1 MSSPQALTKG
11 LSVASSWPPS
21 KCIHCVLLF
30 FSRKANVVVGGK
42 KFKWNF
48 TPLVSP
54 SERLPCRAF
63 LTSLIRHIISSGKYN
78 NYSRCLLF
86 SIYFIPAYFVESLQ
100 RIYSPVWTMHY
111 MKSFNTARPSA
122 LWLQLLMGHRMNWWC
137 YTHLCPFTIIIDHP
151 PSSTTSST
159 TTTTNHSRDCGRS
172 DLGTT
177 EEEDDTKAWKGD
189 KWIDACD
196 GRDLIQQTK
205 RMGVGVQRQNECGR
219 VNGMENWI
227 TALKSFP
234 SVFRMPRHP
243 YHHHHRHPMLFHW
256 G

>member
-1 MSSPQALTKG
+1 MYSLCFVVFLTQSERCRRRREK
-11 LSVASSWPPS
+11 L
-21 KCIHCVLLF
+21 
-30 FSRKANVVVGGK
+30 
-42 KFKWNF
+42 KWNF
-48 TPLVSP
+48 TPLVSS

-100 RIYSPVWTMHY
+100 RIYSPVLWTMHY
-111 MKSFNTARPSA
+111 MKSFNTGRSSAAA
-122 LWLQLLMGHRMNWWC
+122 LWLQLFMGHRMNWWC
-137 YTHLCPFTIIIDHP
+137 YTHLSVYYYYHQPPTQQYHQHHHHHHKPFTGL
-151 PSSTTSST
+151 
-159 TTTTNHSRDCGRS
+159 R
-172 DLGTT
+172 
-177 EEEDDTKAWKGD
+177 
-189 KWIDACD
+189 
-196 GRDLIQQTK
+196 TK
-205 RMGVGVQRQNECGR
+205 RPGDDRGGGR
-219 VNGMENWI
+219 YKSVERWQVDRCMRWTRPCSAKSKRMRGWEYGQNGMENWI